1 MANLIPDYEY
11 DIFISYHQKDNKDN
25 RWVSD
30 FVEVFH

>member
-11 DIFISYHQKDNKDN
+11 DIFTSYRQKDNKDN